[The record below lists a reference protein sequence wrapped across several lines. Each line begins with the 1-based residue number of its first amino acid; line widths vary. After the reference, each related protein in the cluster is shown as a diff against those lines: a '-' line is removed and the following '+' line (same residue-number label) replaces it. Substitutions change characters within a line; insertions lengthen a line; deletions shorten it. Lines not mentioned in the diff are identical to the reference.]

1 MYPAA
6 FEYHTPTTVAEA
18 ISLLDRYKE
27 EAKFLAGGQSLIPL
41 LKLRLAQPKH
51 LIDIRKV
58 SGLSGIR
65 EAGGVIVI
73 GAMTT
78 HWMLE
83 SSDLLR
89 QKLPILPEAA
99 GQIGD
104 MQVRNMGTIG
114 GSLAHADPAAD
125 LPAAILALGAE
136 LKAVGPKGERTIKAD
151 EFFVGL
157 LTTALRPDEL
167 LTEIR
172 VPLPPPR
179 TGGAYEKYPH
189 PASRFAI
196 VGVAALLTADE
207 KGTCQMASVAITG
220 IGPKATKARGVE
232 QALTGKA
239 LSADVLKAA
248 AEKAP
253 EGIAIRADLQ
263 GSVEYKAHLA
273 RVYTRRA
280 LTQALERARA
290 A

>member
-6 FEYHTPTTVAEA
+6 FEYHTPATVAEA
-18 ISLLDRYKE
+18 VSLLDRYKD

-51 LIDIRKV
+51 LIDIRKIQ
-58 SGLSGIR
+58 GLSGTR
-65 EAGGVIVI
+65 EAGGAVVI

-83 SSDLLR
+83 SSDLLK

-196 VGVAALLTADE
+196 VGVAALLTVDE
-207 KGTCQMASVAITG
+207 KGTCQRASVAITG

-253 EGIAIRADLQ
+253 EGITIRADLQ

-273 RVYTRRA
+273 KVYTRRA
-280 LTQALERARA
+280 LTRALERARA